1 MKLKNKIL
9 GVLISTV
16 ILTAIAFTGIFE
28 NSLRGAV
35 ILVVLIIGF
44 MTIIPHIL
52 EKIEKK

>member
-9 GVLISTV
+9 GILITTVLLSA
-16 ILTAIAFTGIFE
+16 LALTGIFE

-52 EKIEKK
+52 GKIEKK